1 MIMTIYHLGLFFLRK
16 EDTAALVF
24 GIFCFLV
31 AARLFFVGDV
41 WVTTIFPNMDWNW
54 MYRLEY
60 LSLYLTPPTFSLFT
74 YFVFQKEFHKKFLYS
89 SLIIYTIFSCL
100 VLFTKP
106 SIFSLSLNFLMKFV
120 CAQIGRAHV

>member
-1 MIMTIYHLGLFFLRK
+1 MSNDELKNRILKVVPEAEFSEEGSEFLNVTVTPEHLHKLA

-74 YFVFQKEFHKKFLYS
+74 YFGL
-89 SLIIYTIFSCL
+89 L
-100 VLFTKP
+100 
-106 SIFSLSLNFLMKFV
+106 
-120 CAQIGRAHV
+120 R